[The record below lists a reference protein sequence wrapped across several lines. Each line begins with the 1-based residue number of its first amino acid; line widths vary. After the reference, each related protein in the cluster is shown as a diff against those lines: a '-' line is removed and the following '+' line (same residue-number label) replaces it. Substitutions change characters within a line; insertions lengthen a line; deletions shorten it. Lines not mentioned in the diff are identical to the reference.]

1 MEKCKIFLSY
11 QKFSFIASSPNSFL
25 LQYTYLATS
34 VIVFLQYRAPNKI
47 SSQAQRTKVNFSYS
61 PWEEILF
68 GVPQGSILG
77 PVLFHIFLC
86 DLFFITNQTDIT
98 SYADDNTPYNTVNTM
113 LVFSFSQVICLS
125 YYLRFWLEA
134 YKRKFN
140 VTMFRCSST
149 TNIELNGNRRNWYPM
164 TLYYR
169 LKLF

>member
-34 VIVFLQYRAPNKI
+34 ATSYRAPNKI

-77 PVLFHIFLC
+77 PLLFHIFLC

-113 LVFSFSQVICLS
+113 LVFSF
-125 YYLRFWLEA
+125 
-134 YKRKFN
+134 
-140 VTMFRCSST
+140 
-149 TNIELNGNRRNWYPM
+149 
-164 TLYYR
+164 
-169 LKLF
+169 

>member
-34 VIVFLQYRAPNKI
+34 ATSYRAPNKI

-77 PVLFHIFLC
+77 PLLFHIFLY

-113 LVFSFSQVICLS
+113 LVFSFSQVICFS
-125 YYLRFWLEA
+125 YYLRF
-134 YKRKFN
+134 
-140 VTMFRCSST
+140 
-149 TNIELNGNRRNWYPM
+149 
-164 TLYYR
+164 
-169 LKLF
+169 

>member
-34 VIVFLQYRAPNKI
+34 ATSYRAPNKI

-77 PVLFHIFLC
+77 PLLFHIFLC

-98 SYADDNTPYNTVNTM
+98 SYADDNTPYKTVNTM

-125 YYLRFWLEA
+125 YYLRF
-134 YKRKFN
+134 
-140 VTMFRCSST
+140 
-149 TNIELNGNRRNWYPM
+149 
-164 TLYYR
+164 
-169 LKLF
+169 

>member
-34 VIVFLQYRAPNKI
+34 ATSYRAPNKI

-77 PVLFHIFLC
+77 PLLFHIFLY

-125 YYLRFWLEA
+125 YYLRF
-134 YKRKFN
+134 
-140 VTMFRCSST
+140 
-149 TNIELNGNRRNWYPM
+149 
-164 TLYYR
+164 
-169 LKLF
+169 

>member
-34 VIVFLQYRAPNKI
+34 ATSYRAPNKI

-61 PWEEILF
+61 PWEETLF

-77 PVLFHIFLC
+77 PLLFHIFLC

-125 YYLRFWLEA
+125 YYLRF
-134 YKRKFN
+134 
-140 VTMFRCSST
+140 
-149 TNIELNGNRRNWYPM
+149 
-164 TLYYR
+164 
-169 LKLF
+169 